1 LGNRPLQ
8 VKASDIAEESP
19 ESVLFQPDVFK
30 GAEFDRRLRVSI
42 LKESEFRKRLKQRGL
57 DKKNADFTV
66 SSVKEYEAYLKNRK
80 TSFESACLSDLEDYV
95 SLLIKKR
102 KNSLDR
108 LVALARYCSFAKK
121 NDEVIYLVSLFGARN
136 VLPDIGKRLEEIA
149 GKKTR
154 RKVFEGVEL
163 PPLGSPQ
170 EDYPKLTKKIVERM
184 EAELPSETCREVL
197 TWNYHNVPVEA
208 FKEKKERF
216 EKASSIDDFLKD
228 EHRRFV
234 EELSSYMKRGQ
245 VWYEQEITPEV
256 LELVKGNQEIQNGV
270 RQGNKIYVSKIPY
283 APKQF
288 LAEKDPGMKR
298 YYACH
303 CQLVRTA
310 IRDGKPKISPVF
322 CYCSGGY
329 EKLRFDVIF
338 GEPAEIELLESVL
351 KGDTRCR
358 FAITIPKGKMK

>member
-1 LGNRPLQ
+1 
-8 VKASDIAEESP
+8 
-19 ESVLFQPDVFK
+19 
-30 GAEFDRRLRVSI
+30 
-42 LKESEFRKRLKQRGL
+42 LKESEFRERLKQRGL
-57 DKKNADFTV
+57 SEKNADFAV
-66 SSVKEYEAYLKNRK
+66 SAVREFEHYLEERK
-80 TSFESACLSDLEDYV
+80 TSFESADLNELKSYI
-95 SLLIKKR
+95 SLLINEGR
-102 KNSLDR
+102 NSLDR
-108 LVALARYCSFAKK
+108 LIAIARYCGFIKK
-121 NDEVIYLVSLFGARN
+121 NDYFVYLVSLFGARE
-136 VLPDIGKRLEEIA
+136 VLPSIGERLEAIA
-149 GKKTR
+149 GKETR
-154 RKVFEGVEL
+154 GKVFDGFEL

-170 EDYPKLTKKIVERM
+170 DDYPKLTKKIIDAM

-197 TWNYHNVPVEA
+197 TYNYHKVPVEA

-216 EKASSIDDFLKD
+216 VKAESIDEFLKD

-234 EELSSYMKRGQ
+234 EELSDYMKRGQ
-245 VWYEQEITPEV
+245 IWYEQEINPEI

-270 RQGNKIYVSKIPY
+270 RQGNKIYVSKIPF

-288 LAEKDPGMKR
+288 LAEKDPIMKR

-329 EKLRFDVIF
+329 EKLPYDVIF
-338 GEPAEIELLESVL
+338 DEPVKIELLESVL